1 MFSGSAR
8 QVPAPRS
15 TRRIF
20 PVHDMMLVSL
30 IRSGR
35 GRGGG
40 VAQLV
45 GPLPHAVET
54 GPVGVDIGDG
64 AGRAGVGAGRVAA
77 AQVALLDLAG
87 VLHIIDRAEWAGNG
101 ADLAAYADILE
112 HQFGAGDRVE
122 ADRVDRTGMQAP

>member
-35 GRGGG
+35 RRGSGIT
-40 VAQLV
+40 QLV
-45 GPLPHAVET
+45 GPLPHAVEA
-54 GPVGVDIGDG
+54 GPVGVDIRDG

-77 AQVALLDLAG
+77 AQVALVDLAG
-87 VLHIIDRAEWAGNG
+87 VLHIIDGAEWAGDG
-101 ADLAAYADILE
+101 ADLATDADVLE
-112 HQFGAGDRVE
+112 
-122 ADRVDRTGMQAP
+122 